1 MPLISL
7 QCKVH
12 RLKILKSY
20 ITESKREGKYTA
32 WQSNCDFID
41 VYEYIERLN

>member
-20 ITESKREGKYTA
+20 ITESKKGKNAT
-32 WQSNCDFID
+32 WQGNCDFID